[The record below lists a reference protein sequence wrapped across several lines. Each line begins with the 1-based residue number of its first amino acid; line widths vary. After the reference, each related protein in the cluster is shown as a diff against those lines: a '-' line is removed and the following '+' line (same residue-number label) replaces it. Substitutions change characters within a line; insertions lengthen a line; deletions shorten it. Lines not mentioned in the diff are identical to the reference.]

1 MYLLAQH
8 SQEESLLQ
16 LAPGLAYFLDYSRIR
31 IRTLVQTLLCL
42 GIACGDNLIQ
52 RQGQLE

>member
-8 SQEESLLQ
+8 SQEESLLL
-16 LAPGLAYFLDYSRIR
+16 LALGLAYFLDYSRIR

-42 GIACGDNLIQ
+42 GIACAKILGQ